1 MKHYFQRVHVLLATL
16 ILLTISCSSSKV
28 NTTNF
33 DKAIISIETGFT
45 ILKVRTAQKDNQSYI
60 VASSYEGTLLG
71 VSYDG
76 KTLWKNELSGFLN
89 HDIYIRDIDNDGNDE
104 ILAANADGTIYCLN
118 ADGKLRWKFSKNTA
132 PMFAVSAIKKDDKT
146 YIVAGG
152 FDNHIYYIS
161 AKGKFIKKINPTTY
175 SKEKLRKNNGKKLP
189 KSNLSMSN
197 FIRTIKKPDEKKH

>member
-104 ILAANADGTIYCLN
+104 ILAANADGTI
-118 ADGKLRWKFSKNTA
+118 
-132 PMFAVSAIKKDDKT
+132 
-146 YIVAGG
+146 
-152 FDNHIYYIS
+152 
-161 AKGKFIKKINPTTY
+161 
-175 SKEKLRKNNGKKLP
+175 
-189 KSNLSMSN
+189 
-197 FIRTIKKPDEKKH
+197 